1 MDEMTDKQ
9 FEALIN
15 LIIAIVKTSE
25 NADEAI
31 ANIKEAVKGAYKKN
45 LPPTKHNKFFG
56 WAVLPPSS
64 RLNYKP
70 AERQSQYITGR
81 IFQ

>member
-9 FEALIN
+9 FEALVN

-31 ANIKEAVKGAYKKN
+31 AEIKKAIKGA
-45 LPPTKHNKFFG
+45 
-56 WAVLPPSS
+56 
-64 RLNYKP
+64 
-70 AERQSQYITGR
+70 
-81 IFQ
+81 

>member
-15 LIIAIVKTSE
+15 VLIAIVKTSE

-31 ANIKEAVKGAYKKN
+31 AKIKEAAKGAQKKN
-45 LPPTKHNKFFG
+45 PP
-56 WAVLPPSS
+56 P
-64 RLNYKP
+64 
-70 AERQSQYITGR
+70 
-81 IFQ
+81 

>member
-25 NADEAI
+25 NADEA
-31 ANIKEAVKGAYKKN
+31 EAKIECLMSKGA
-45 LPPTKHNKFFG
+45 
-56 WAVLPPSS
+56 
-64 RLNYKP
+64 
-70 AERQSQYITGR
+70 
-81 IFQ
+81 

>member
-31 ANIKEAVKGAYKKN
+31 AKIKEALKGA
-45 LPPTKHNKFFG
+45 
-56 WAVLPPSS
+56 
-64 RLNYKP
+64 
-70 AERQSQYITGR
+70 
-81 IFQ
+81 

>member
-31 ANIKEAVKGAYKKN
+31 ATIKESVKSA
-45 LPPTKHNKFFG
+45 
-56 WAVLPPSS
+56 
-64 RLNYKP
+64 
-70 AERQSQYITGR
+70 
-81 IFQ
+81 

>member
-31 ANIKEAVKGAYKKN
+31 AKNQRSRKKRIKKEPPAQSGVLNSGAG
-45 LPPTKHNKFFG
+45 LSPLHRP
-56 WAVLPPSS
+56 
-64 RLNYKP
+64 
-70 AERQSQYITGR
+70 
-81 IFQ
+81 

>member
-25 NADEAI
+25 NSDEAI
-31 ANIKEAVKGAYKKN
+31 AKIKEAVKSA
-45 LPPTKHNKFFG
+45 
-56 WAVLPPSS
+56 
-64 RLNYKP
+64 
-70 AERQSQYITGR
+70 
-81 IFQ
+81 

>member
-31 ANIKEAVKGAYKKN
+31 AKIKEAVKG
-45 LPPTKHNKFFG
+45 
-56 WAVLPPSS
+56 S
-64 RLNYKP
+64 
-70 AERQSQYITGR
+70 
-81 IFQ
+81 